1 VQHVSEDENLLQI
14 AISPGDDGPVVH
26 LSGELDPHTAPL
38 LADAVTPYHADENTK
53 QVVLDL
59 EQLRFIDSSGL
70 RVIIASE
77 QALRER
83 GARLVLR
90 SPSEATRRLLEIT
103 DLLGRLDVE

>member
-1 VQHVSEDENLLQI
+1 VSEDENLLQI
-14 AISPGDDGPVVH
+14 AISVGEEGPIVH
-26 LSGELDPHTAPL
+26 LTGELDPHTAPL
-38 LADAVTPYHADENTK
+38 LADAVTPYHRDAETR

-70 RVIIASE
+70 RVIIATE